1 MKGRWDRLQA
11 AATIKQVNEG
21 FSFQSGEGSET
32 AAGHLLN
39 ISFVQY
45 FADVAEADSW
55 LSDRKPLLSSDDRGK
70 DESSTTTLLQRY
82 LRLEKEMMAYG
93 PEIKRLSEQAKSAA
107 QLTALTVS
115 VND

>member
-1 MKGRWDRLQA
+1 M
-11 AATIKQVNEG
+11 
-21 FSFQSGEGSET
+21 
-32 AAGHLLN
+32 LN

-70 DESSTTTLLQRY
+70 DESSTITLLQRY